1 MTTSRART
9 GEWLLTSALD
19 EFDQQARELL
29 ASDPALHTVA
39 LSVTARMRASGWARD
54 GARFGVWTGPGGRAD
69 GYFFWT
75 PPHFLYVSLPGA
87 DAGREEAADTL
98 VDALAELPLDGAN
111 GALESTAALAVAWCE
126 RHPGARAERVM
137 RQRLFRLGELTPP
150 KSLPEGGARIA
161 GGTDRE
167 LLTAWHMAFETEA
180 HPRDAASREQAEA
193 WADERIA
200 YGGVTL
206 WEDSRRR
213 PRLDGGPHP
222 RVAGHRP
229 GRPRL
234 HAARAARP
242 GVRGRRHRR
251 GQPDR
256 AGRGRRRGTALH
268 GPLQPDEQ
276 RPLPTPRLPAGP
288 GVRGVGVPALR
299 GTADA
304 LTDPVGPTPHGH
316 SSSLAQPSA
325 VRRYLRRTW
334 RRRASPWKN
343 STSSGASS

>member
-19 EFDQQARELL
+19 EFDQQAGELL

-206 WEDSRRR
+206 WEDA
-213 PRLDGGPHP
+213 GGDPVSMAGLTLGSLGTV
-222 RVAGHRP
+222 RVAP
-229 GRPRL
+229 
-234 HAARAARP
+234 
-242 GVRGRRHRR
+242 VY
-251 GQPDR
+251 
-256 AGRGRRRGTALH
+256 
-268 GPLQPDEQ
+268 
-276 RPLPTPRLPAGP
+276 TP
-288 GVRGVGVPALR
+288 PALR
-299 GTADA
+299 GRGYAAAVTAEVSRTARAEGAEEVLLFTDLSNPTSNA
-304 LTDPVGPTPHGH
+304 LYQRLGYRPVREF
-316 SSSLAQPSA
+316 A
-325 VRRYLRRTW
+325 VWEFRR
-334 RRRASPWKN
+334 
-343 STSSGASS
+343 

>member
-19 EFDQQARELL
+19 EFDQQAGELL

-75 PPHFLYVSLPGA
+75 PPHFLYVALPGE
-87 DAGREEAADTL
+87 DAGREEAAGAL

-111 GALESTAALAVAWCE
+111 GALESTAALAGAWRE
-126 RHPGARAERVM
+126 RNPGARAEHVM
-137 RQRLFRLGELTPP
+137 RQLLFRLGELTPP

-167 LLTAWHMAFETEA
+167 LLTDWHMAFETEA

-206 WEDSRRR
+206 WEDA
-213 PRLDGGPHP
+213 GGDPVSMAGLTLGSLGTV
-222 RVAGHRP
+222 RVAP
-229 GRPRL
+229 
-234 HAARAARP
+234 
-242 GVRGRRHRR
+242 VY
-251 GQPDR
+251 
-256 AGRGRRRGTALH
+256 
-268 GPLQPDEQ
+268 
-276 RPLPTPRLPAGP
+276 TP
-288 GVRGVGVPALR
+288 PALR
-299 GTADA
+299 GRGYAAAVTAEVSRAARAEGAEEVLLFTDLSNPTSNA
-304 LTDPVGPTPHGH
+304 LYHRLGYRPVREF
-316 SSSLAQPSA
+316 A
-325 VRRYLRRTW
+325 VWEFRR
-334 RRRASPWKN
+334 
-343 STSSGASS
+343 